1 MAKKAGFSQCTHFEV
16 SLNAGLLSFML
27 ERSPTLGSV
36 ETSDY
41 EKKQFALRQEE
52 TLKKFLLLSLKLCA
66 DNILTSN
73 RSLEFNL
80 KSRTFNELFPELRKE
95 AEEEVK

>member
-1 MAKKAGFSQCTHFEV
+1 
-16 SLNAGLLSFML
+16 ML

-52 TLKKFLLLSLKLCA
+52 TLKKFLLFSLKLCA

-95 AEEEVK
+95 AEEEVKLI

>member
-1 MAKKAGFSQCTHFEV
+1 
-16 SLNAGLLSFML
+16 ML

-41 EKKQFALRQEE
+41 EKKQFALRQEV
-52 TLKKFLLLSLKLCA
+52 TLNKFLQLSLKLC
-66 DNILTSN
+66 DWCLTGNILTLS

-80 KSRTFNELFPELRKE
+80 KSRTFNELFPELKKE